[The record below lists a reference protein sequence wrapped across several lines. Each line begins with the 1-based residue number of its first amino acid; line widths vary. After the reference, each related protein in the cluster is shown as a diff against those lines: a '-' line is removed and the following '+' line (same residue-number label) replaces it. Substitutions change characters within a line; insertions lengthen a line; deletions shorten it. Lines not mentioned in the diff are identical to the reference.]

1 MNGSAKQVVRACL
14 IGLLLALL
22 LVGAVSG
29 TLLRHVVQ
37 ILPIVA
43 ALVVLQRRPAWGAYA
58 AFPILVFWIFIVLL
72 IWLFLLGLS
81 RIANG
86 HYTLIEIVS
95 TFLMAGFCVIG
106 VTRTIPLGRDLS
118 MLGRAGMFVVI
129 RSDAVCRRVGQLPEA
144 DREPMTVFSIAPR
157 SFFPLGAWRRKST
170 AASEKA
176 HFR

>member
-1 MNGSAKQVVRACL
+1 MTGSAKQVLRACL

-29 TLLRHVVQ
+29 TILRHIVQ

-58 AFPILVFWIFIVLL
+58 AFPILVFWIFIVAL

-118 MLGRAGMFVVI
+118 TLARAGMFVVFAAMQFAAMWV
-129 RSDAVCRRVGQLPEA
+129 SFLKP
-144 DREPMTVFSIAPR
+144 IANR
-157 SFFPLGAWRRKST
+157 
-170 AASEKA
+170 
-176 HFR
+176 